1 MNQTPQ
7 NITKD
12 ANLYTIGFLGGF
24 AYMFLG
30 SIIYMIGYIATL
42 SSFDPQLAEMIR
54 TSLLAGAFPA
64 EFVILLFVTEIVPK
78 FLLLGGLA
86 WLFKKTWHKDFID
99 FKAKWI
105 RYGLFI
111 VIGTALILF
120 STYVIGVVY
129 EWIGIDGGSQNQ
141 ELIETA
147 MNSALRPLVFLLVVF
162 LAPIFE
168 ELIFRKALFG
178 FVTLKLEYRK
188 STALILSTVLFA
200 IIHVPSLDNMV
211 FIFYY
216 LPLSFIISYAYYKT
230 DNIYVPIA
238 LHFLNNLMAFLQV

>member
-1 MNQTPQ
+1 MNQQ
-7 NITKD
+7 NNVKE

-30 SIIYMIGYIATL
+30 SIIYMIGYIVTL

-54 TSLLAGAFPA
+54 ASLLSGAFPA
-64 EFVILLFVTEIVPK
+64 EFVILLFITEIVPK
-78 FLLLGGLA
+78 FLLLGGLI
-86 WLFKKTWHKDFID
+86 WLFRKTWQKDLLD
-99 FKAKWI
+99 FKARWTK
-105 RYGLFI
+105 YLVFI
-111 VIGTALILF
+111 IVGIGLILF
-120 STYVIGVVY
+120 STYVIGVIY

-162 LAPIFE
+162 IAPIFE

-178 FVTLKLEYRK
+178 FVELKLEYRK
-188 STALILSTVLFA
+188 STALIISTLLFA

-230 DNIYVPIA
+230 DNIYLPIV
-238 LHFLNNLMAFLQV
+238 LHFLNNLLAFLQV